1 MMAQRVGFI
10 GLGNM
15 GEPMTHNLA
24 RKGFALT
31 IYDADA
37 ARAARIAKDI
47 GAKAAENAR
56 ALGEASDIV
65 VTMLPTGAIVRA
77 VALEQGLADGLAA
90 GSLIIDMSSSVPTTT
105 VELGS
110 ALAARGIALVDA
122 PVSGGVPRAQAGTLA
137 IMAGA
142 SDAGHLERAR
152 PVLQA
157 MGDKIFPTGPLG
169 TGHAM
174 KALNNYSAAAGFA
187 AASEALILGERFGL
201 DPKTAIEIMNV
212 STGRN
217 FSTEMT
223 IPSEVVAGRF
233 SSGFA
238 LALLAKDVGIAA
250 ELAEELGA
258 DLPLV
263 AQTDYWWKAALQASE
278 GGADH
283 TTAYNHWKNRAS
295 AQKQ

>member
-1 MMAQRVGFI
+1 MEQRVGFV

-15 GEPMTHNLA
+15 GEPMARNIA
-24 RKGFALT
+24 RKGFTLT

-37 ARAARIAKDI
+37 DRAARIAQDI
-47 GAKAAENAR
+47 GAKTAENLTV
-56 ALGEASDIV
+56 LGEAADIV
-65 VTMLPTGAIVRA
+65 VTMLPTGEIVRA

-90 GSLIIDMSSSVPTTT
+90 GSLVIDMSSSVPMTT
-105 VELGS
+105 VELGK
-110 ALAARGIALVDA
+110 ALAERGIALVDA
-122 PVSGGVPRAQAGTLA
+122 PVSGGVPRAEAGTLA

-152 PVLQA
+152 PVLET

-201 DPKTAIEIMNV
+201 DPKTAVEIMNV

-223 IPSEVVAGRF
+223 IPSEVIAGRF

-250 ELAEELGA
+250 QLAQELGA

-263 AQTDYWWKAALQASE
+263 AQTDHWWNAALQASA

-283 TTAYNHWKNRAS
+283 TTAYSHWKTRAS
-295 AQKQ
+295 LQKQ